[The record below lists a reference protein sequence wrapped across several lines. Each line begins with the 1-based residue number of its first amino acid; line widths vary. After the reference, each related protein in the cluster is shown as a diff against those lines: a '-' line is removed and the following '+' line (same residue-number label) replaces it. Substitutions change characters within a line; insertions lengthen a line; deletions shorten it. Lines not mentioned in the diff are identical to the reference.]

1 MNINFELYRIF
12 YVVANHSNIT
22 KASEELNISQPAI
35 SKSIKNLE
43 DQLGG
48 NLFIRTKRGVIL
60 TEEGK
65 EFYNYIKQAMEYINN
80 AEKKFTNLINLETG
94 CIKIGINTTLTK
106 EFLLPFLEEFHSL
119 YPKIDI
125 QIITGLTTELISK
138 LKNGLI
144 DIVILNINNKDYGN
158 DIEIIKCQKINDCF
172 VVNSKFKEL
181 INKEISLKD
190 INNYPLILQKKG
202 SNTRDFLDNIAKE
215 NDVILKPNI
224 ELASYSLVV
233 EFSKIGLGI
242 GYVTKKY
249 IQKELKN
256 KELYELNINEKIP
269 SRYIGIALSK
279 NHLPS
284 FSTKKL
290 IEIIEKDKYN
300 FK

>member
-106 EFLLPFLEEFHSL
+106 
-119 YPKIDI
+119 
-125 QIITGLTTELISK
+125 
-138 LKNGLI
+138 
-144 DIVILNINNKDYGN
+144 
-158 DIEIIKCQKINDCF
+158 
-172 VVNSKFKEL
+172 
-181 INKEISLKD
+181 
-190 INNYPLILQKKG
+190 
-202 SNTRDFLDNIAKE
+202 
-215 NDVILKPNI
+215 
-224 ELASYSLVV
+224 
-233 EFSKIGLGI
+233 
-242 GYVTKKY
+242 
-249 IQKELKN
+249 
-256 KELYELNINEKIP
+256 
-269 SRYIGIALSK
+269 
-279 NHLPS
+279 
-284 FSTKKL
+284 
-290 IEIIEKDKYN
+290 
-300 FK
+300 

>member
-65 EFYNYIKQAMEYINN
+65 EFYNYIKHAMEYINN

-119 YPKIDI
+119 YSKIDI

-233 EFSKIGLGI
+233 
-242 GYVTKKY
+242 
-249 IQKELKN
+249 
-256 KELYELNINEKIP
+256 
-269 SRYIGIALSK
+269 
-279 NHLPS
+279 
-284 FSTKKL
+284 
-290 IEIIEKDKYN
+290 
-300 FK
+300 

>member
-48 NLFIRTKRGVIL
+48 NLFIRTKRGVTL

-119 YPKIDI
+119 YPKIDNSS
-125 QIITGLTTELISK
+125 LIYEYSIF
-138 LKNGLI
+138 GILI
-144 DIVILNINNKDYGN
+144 FVFNFLFRKSYIAFSFSYPFFLLALN
-158 DIEIIKCQKINDCF
+158 
-172 VVNSKFKEL
+172 
-181 INKEISLKD
+181 
-190 INNYPLILQKKG
+190 LILK
-202 SNTRDFLDNIAKE
+202 T
-215 NDVILKPNI
+215 
-224 ELASYSLVV
+224 YSL
-233 EFSKIGLGI
+233 FTM
-242 GYVTKKY
+242 Y
-249 IQKELKN
+249 
-256 KELYELNINEKIP
+256 
-269 SRYIGIALSK
+269 ALLS
-279 NHLPS
+279 
-284 FSTKKL
+284 
-290 IEIIEKDKYN
+290 
-300 FK
+300 

>member
-22 KASEELNISQPAI
+22 KASEEFNISQPAI

-48 NLFIRTKRGVIL
+48 NLFIRTKRGVTL

-125 QIITGLTTELISK
+125 QIITNLTSELVKK

-144 DIVILNINNKDYGN
+144 DILILNIDDKNYGN
-158 DIEIIKCQKINDCF
+158 DVNIIKCKKINDCF
-172 VVNSKFKEL
+172 VVN
-181 INKEISLKD
+181 NKYQNLVDKKLSLKD
-190 INNYPLILQKKG
+190 LNNYHLILQSKG
-202 SNTRDFLDNIAKE
+202 SNPRKF
-215 NDVILKPNI
+215 
-224 ELASYSLVV
+224 
-233 EFSKIGLGI
+233 
-242 GYVTKKY
+242 
-249 IQKELKN
+249 
-256 KELYELNINEKIP
+256 
-269 SRYIGIALSK
+269 
-279 NHLPS
+279 
-284 FSTKKL
+284 
-290 IEIIEKDKYN
+290 
-300 FK
+300 